1 MFRIQSDNSIICG
14 SYCIAFIKYMLA
26 GKTLLDNTNLFPPNN
41 YKKNDKILSTLKA
54 NVTKVDA
61 SFQFREK
68 IYETRKYILE
78 EIKHNELISKKYK
91 KACKILNDVE
101 HLLIL
106 ASTVSSCVSNSA
118 FVSLVGIPVGVGSPA
133 ATIKF
138 V

>member
-1 MFRIQSDNSIICG
+1 MGQKWKQAFNSD
-14 SYCIAFIKYMLA
+14 K
-26 GKTLLDNTNLFPPNN
+26 
-41 YKKNDKILSTLKA
+41 
-54 NVTKVDA
+54 
-61 SFQFREK
+61 K

-78 EIKHNELISKKYK
+78 EIKHNELISKKHK

-106 ASTVSSCVSNSA
+106 ASIVSSCVSNSA
-118 FVSLVGIPVGVGSPA
+118 FVSLVGIPVGVGSSA